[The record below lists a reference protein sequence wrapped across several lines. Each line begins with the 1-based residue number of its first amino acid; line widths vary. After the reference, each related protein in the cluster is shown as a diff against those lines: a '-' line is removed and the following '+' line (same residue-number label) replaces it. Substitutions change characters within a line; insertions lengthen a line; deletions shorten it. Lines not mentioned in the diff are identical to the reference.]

1 MISGTVIVGTRKS
14 LLAKRQTERV
24 ILDLKKIFSQLKF
37 LTKEIET
44 SGDRQKNFIPSD
56 LKGVFVKEIEEA
68 LIAGKI
74 DFAVHSLKD
83 LPVDITPGLEIAAI
97 CKRCD
102 PRDVLISRNGSKLD
116 KLKKGSQIGTSS
128 PRRKLQLLFYR
139 PDLNV
144 IDIRGNLD
152 TRLRKLKERK
162 YDAIIVAAAG
172 LVRLGW
178 QELITQY
185 ISFDIMLPA
194 PGQGAL
200 GIQIRKKDKRMKD
213 IIKKLNHETSSLEVS
228 AERAFLKAM
237 GGGCRM
243 PIAALAKIKG
253 SKIKL
258 EGVAATGKN
267 LTLIRSFLEQKK
279 RLPEMLGR
287 HLAEKITGIFY
298 KQKGKKVDSYRTK
311 I

>member
-37 LTKEIET
+37 ITKEIET
-44 SGDRQKNFIPSD
+44 SGDRIKNFLQSD
-56 LKGVFVKEIEEA
+56 LKGIFVKEIEEA
-68 LIAGKI
+68 LIVGKI

-83 LPVDITPGLEIAAI
+83 LPVDVTPGLEIAAV

-102 PRDVLISRNGSKLD
+102 PRDVLISRNGSTLD

-128 PRRKLQLLFYR
+128 PRRKLQLLFYQ
-139 PDLNV
+139 PGFNV

-152 TRLRKLKERK
+152 TRLRKLKEGK
-162 YDAIIVAAAG
+162 YDAIVVAAAG

-185 ISFDIMLPA
+185 IPFDIMLPA

-213 IIKKLNHETSSLEVS
+213 IVKKLNHEISHLEVS
-228 AERAFLKAM
+228 AERAFLRAM

-243 PIAALAKIKG
+243 PIAALAKIRG

-258 EGVAATGKN
+258 EGAVAAVKD
-267 LTLIRSFLEQKK
+267 LTFIRSCLEQKK
-279 RLPEMLGR
+279 SSPETLGK
-287 HLAEKITGIFY
+287 HLAKKITGLLY
-298 KQKGKKVDSYRTK
+298 K
-311 I
+311 